1 VVTVERVA
9 VEVLV
14 DPQLVGAKPGMVVVV
29 ARAGQVAARSVR
41 FTVLKSIFLGMCFE
55 AFQADLLVGMP
66 GLLQLLKP

>member
-1 VVTVERVA
+1 
-9 VEVLV
+9 
-14 DPQLVGAKPGMVVVV
+14 MVVVV